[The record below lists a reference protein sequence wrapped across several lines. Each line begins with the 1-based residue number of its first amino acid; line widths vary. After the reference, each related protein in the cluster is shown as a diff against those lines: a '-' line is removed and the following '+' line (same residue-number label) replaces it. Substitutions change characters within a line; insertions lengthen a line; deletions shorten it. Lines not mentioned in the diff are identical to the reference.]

1 MLHLD
6 EQGQIVSEW
15 STLINIPRR
24 SRLGATA
31 IHGIDRQMLTRA
43 PQFAELIGE
52 LSHRLQGRIIV
63 GHVLDFDVAHLA
75 AEFARVGAKL
85 PDIRRSGMCTR
96 ELARAQSLDGP
107 HNLANCCAHA
117 QLSPTDLHTALGDAR
132 ATAGLLR
139 YFLRNESPEQ
149 LDRLAGLAGATTWP
163 VTDARPVRL
172 KPRSLDQSLP
182 KIARPSTSAQLETP
196 SVSAKTLAEGT
207 IGRLDQL
214 IKRVRSRLVVDR
226 RSR

>member
-6 EQGQIVSEW
+6 GQGQIVSEW

-31 IHGIDRQMLTRA
+31 IHGIDRQMLARA
-43 PQFAELIGE
+43 PQFAELVGE
-52 LSHRLQGRIIV
+52 LSHRLRGRIIV

-75 AEFARVGAKL
+75 AEFARLGAEL
-85 PDIRRSGMCTR
+85 PDIRRFGMCTR

-117 QLSPTDLHTALGDAR
+117 QLSPTNLHTALGDAR

-139 YFLRNESPEQ
+139 YFLQSESPAQ
-149 LDRLAGLAGATTWP
+149 LDRLAELASATTWP
-163 VTDARPVRL
+163 LTHSRPVRL
-172 KPRSLDQSLP
+172 KPRALDRSLPNIARTSTLDQLTKP
-182 KIARPSTSAQLETP
+182 AA
-196 SVSAKTLAEGT
+196 SAKTLVEGT

-214 IKRVRSRLVVDR
+214 IKRVRRRLIVDR
-226 RSR
+226 LSR